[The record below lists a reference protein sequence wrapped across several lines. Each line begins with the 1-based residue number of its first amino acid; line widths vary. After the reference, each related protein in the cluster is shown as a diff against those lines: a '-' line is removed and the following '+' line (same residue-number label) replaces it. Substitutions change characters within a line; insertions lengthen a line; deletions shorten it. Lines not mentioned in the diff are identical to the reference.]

1 MLLAISWR
9 SLWRNKRR
17 TAVTAS
23 SIALSLALTVF
34 FVALGDGMYGNL
46 VQGVVRMEAGNLTVE
61 QPAYH
66 DAPGADVVVDGIPGL
81 RARIER
87 VPGVVGTKA
96 LVIADGIA
104 RSSAGGAAVR
114 IMGIEPAA
122 EAKLSPIPRKL
133 VAGGYLAA
141 GDGRTVV
148 VGAALATRL
157 ELTVGSRLVLATSA
171 ASGELAEQLFRVA
184 GIFRTGAE
192 ELDGHLVQV
201 TIGAGRSLLGLR
213 PDQATRVG
221 VLLGGDPSE
230 EAMRAALRPVV
241 GGGLAIRTWQE
252 VLPDLAA
259 FIRVDTASNYG
270 FDAILLILA
279 GFTIFNTLLMSV
291 LERRREFGVM
301 MALGTTPRRVQAQ
314 VLVES
319 ALLATVAC
327 ALGLMVGGGGALLGG
342 WLRHRRPALR
352 AAGHGHRRVRGR
364 PGAASSPRGPWCSGS
379 RVRSWG
385 PSSCWRSSPCA

>member
-104 RSSAGGAAVR
+104 RSSAGGAAVG

-122 EAKLSPIPRKL
+122 EAKLSPSP
-133 VAGGYLAA
+133 ASWSLA
-141 GDGRTVV
+141 
-148 VGAALATRL
+148 
-157 ELTVGSRLVLATSA
+157 ATSA
-171 ASGELAEQLFRVA
+171 AA
-184 GIFRTGAE
+184 GTGARWSS
-192 ELDGHLVQV
+192 
-201 TIGAGRSLLGLR
+201 A
-213 PDQATRVG
+213 
-221 VLLGGDPSE
+221 
-230 EAMRAALRPVV
+230 
-241 GGGLAIRTWQE
+241 
-252 VLPDLAA
+252 
-259 FIRVDTASNYG
+259 
-270 FDAILLILA
+270 
-279 GFTIFNTLLMSV
+279 
-291 LERRREFGVM
+291 
-301 MALGTTPRRVQAQ
+301 PR
-314 VLVES
+314 
-319 ALLATVAC
+319 
-327 ALGLMVGGGGALLGG
+327 
-342 WLRHRRPALR
+342 W
-352 AAGHGHRRVRGR
+352 R
-364 PGAASSPRGPWCSGS
+364 PGSS
-379 RVRSWG
+379 
-385 PSSCWRSSPCA
+385 